1 MVQSRSRSYF
11 SEYIGDPPPEQADEN
26 NYWLEESLSFGGIL
40 AAALKSPEGTLAW
53 DIAASWT
60 NEKLNYF
67 DIDPAMQDFVEYGA
81 PVYIEQTLSW
91 SPNGQKT
98 FLALKQAND
107 IYFDRDLYFGRMMP
121 CVEQWFR
128 DLFSLRLGA
137 EGSIVY
143 RDDQVELGWGA
154 TAGVTVKVWKLE
166 LDANY
171 TLRQRPSRTLAGV
184 TLSEYVFFVTLSA
197 DGLLFGR

>member
-11 SEYIGDPPPEQADEN
+11 SEYIGAPPPEQADEN

-40 AAALKSPEGTLAW
+40 AAALKNPGGTLAW

-67 DIDPAMQDFVEYGA
+67 DIDPAVQDFVEYGS

-107 IYFDRDLYFGRMMP
+107 IYFDRDLYYGRMMP